1 VCLALDSFKELVKA
15 KAAIP
20 APLLNHFLQCVCDAC
35 PCFLGH
41 FASNNRAFVL
51 KFLLFTFKEFLPLLE
66 MQTVLKMMEA
76 CVLMRHE
83 DKKLM
88 ISKHMLD
95 HLVTLTTR
103 CLPCPSTN
111 LGKSPVHFPSPTHRL
126 SHPCARPLIFNGSCR
141 LALRAFGTSGGMC
154 ITTPAAHARRHA

>member
-1 VCLALDSFKELVKA
+1 
-15 KAAIP
+15 
-20 APLLNHFLQCVCDAC
+20 VCDAC

-95 HLVTLTTR
+95 HLITLTTR

-111 LGKSPVHFPSPTHRL
+111 HGNSPVRFPYPPLQHTAFH
-126 SHPCARPLIFNGSCR
+126 ARVLDCSF
-141 LALRAFGTSGGMC
+141 
-154 ITTPAAHARRHA
+154 PAARVGWP

>member
-1 VCLALDSFKELVKA
+1 LSTLTACCYAFDQKIVCLALDSFKELVKA

-95 HLVTLTTR
+95 HLITLTTR

-111 LGKSPVHFPSPTHRL
+111 HGNSPVRFPYPPLQHTAFH
-126 SHPCARPLIFNGSCR
+126 ARVLDCSF
-141 LALRAFGTSGGMC
+141 
-154 ITTPAAHARRHA
+154 PAARVGWP